1 MYIVLFII
9 TLFFYF
15 ISCSHKIWEKH
26 VKITNLNT
34 SCIMHALVNKKN
46 AIQ

>member
-1 MYIVLFII
+1 MGKAWEKHGK
-9 TLFFYF
+9 
-15 ISCSHKIWEKH
+15 SMGKAWEKH